1 MTVDNVDIVGGSV
14 RLEVF
19 HFLPTSEQVLHDCN
33 DDDEEVAT
41 ASELSRSRE
50 STVTVATIT
59 SPLCRSQ
66 AFCE

>member
-33 DDDEEVAT
+33 DDEEVAT
-41 ASELSRSRE
+41 ASELSRSRA

-59 SPLCRSQ
+59 SPLCRGQ